1 MITTYYMLFKGGR
14 NNIKDTQWFVNR
26 FVDSSCRECDLK
38 WIEDHPID
46 FEDTLCLG
54 VFSEDGEPFTFIS
67 NHRQSIPYDWIE
79 VRYDTKLG
87 EL

>member
-1 MITTYYMLFKGGR
+1 MTTYYMLFKRGR
-14 NNIKDTQWFVNR
+14 NNIADTQWFVNR
-26 FVDSSCRECDLK
+26 FVDSDCRESDLK
-38 WIEDHPID
+38 WIEQHPID

-54 VFSEDGEPFTFIS
+54 VFSEYGEPFTFLS
-67 NHRQSIPYDWIE
+67 KYRTSIPDDWIE